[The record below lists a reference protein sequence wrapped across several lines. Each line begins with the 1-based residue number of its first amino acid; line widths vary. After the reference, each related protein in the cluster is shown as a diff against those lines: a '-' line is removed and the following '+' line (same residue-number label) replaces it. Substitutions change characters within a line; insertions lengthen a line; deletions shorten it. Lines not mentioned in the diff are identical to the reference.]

1 MTVHRWPLKKKK
13 SYFCREEGRSLRFI
27 ACYTPDSY
35 PAMGHISMAVD
46 NPNRALVM
54 ALISHIS
61 PHWTRSE
68 NISSTGLFFFLLS
81 TKWMQHSYF
90 AVRRISLEIKKTS
103 QSKCKHN
110 NKNNRC
116 CLSYQWTG
124 SNGQWA
130 EGGVLA
136 QVGTPSPIT
145 GEIRSTS
152 RSCWTVGATASRS
165 DRFVCSE
172 WKLLTSGFF
181 VFVVGDETKS
191 KTIKVVCC

>member
-1 MTVHRWPLKKKK
+1 
-13 SYFCREEGRSLRFI
+13 
-27 ACYTPDSY
+27 
-35 PAMGHISMAVD
+35 MGHISMAVD

-152 RSCWTVGATASRS
+152 WSCWTVGAQPQDQIDLSAQNGNYWHQDSLSLSSVMKQRV
-165 DRFVCSE
+165 RQ
-172 WKLLTSGFF
+172 
-181 VFVVGDETKS
+181 
-191 KTIKVVCC
+191 